1 MSNLQ
6 ALELQTGADWGWSLL
21 VKDSAGNPLAITD
34 PVMEMRRDLTY
45 RSQRL
50 ARLDTTGAAEG
61 LITPSTGGWWLL
73 YLPSAVT
80 AQLPPGRGFWD
91 IFAHLS
97 GRVTRIAAGAVNL
110 RARVTEVVHS

>member
-1 MSNLQ
+1 VSNLQ

-21 VKDSAGNPLAITD
+21 VKNSAGTPLAITD

-50 ARLDTTGAAEG
+50 ARLDTTGQADG
-61 LITPSTGGWWLL
+61 LITPADGGWWSL
-73 YLPSAVT
+73 YLSSTVT
-80 AQLPPGRGFWD
+80 SLMPPGRGFWD
-91 IFAHLS
+91 IFATLE
-97 GRVTRIAAGAVNL
+97 GRVTRLAAGAINL